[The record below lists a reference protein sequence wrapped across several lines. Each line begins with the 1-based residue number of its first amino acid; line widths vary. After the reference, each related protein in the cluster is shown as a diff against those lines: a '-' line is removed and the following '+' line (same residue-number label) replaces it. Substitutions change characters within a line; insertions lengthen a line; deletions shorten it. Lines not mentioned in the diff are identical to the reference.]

1 MKLLL
6 GKTIQVLNE
15 YKKRLAEKLE
25 EENWLKAEVSNKRAL
40 LTKLDK
46 EEERVEK
53 ELRVERRS
61 RNRLRQQIEEAAAMP
76 NIEDY
81 ILQKKDMYEIEA
93 TIRNWEKKVEIV
105 EMAARNAKT
114 QATRA
119 KLTRA

>member
-1 MKLLL
+1 VKLLL